1 MLLGTFLITIAV
13 VIHTWAGRGHFHFTF
28 HWCILGKFLEHI
40 FKFCIGNFSF
50 VSFGA
55 KTTHRKEDRDCNEST
70 KSISG
75 TRGTYS

>member
-1 MLLGTFLITIAV
+1 MGLKYNLITVTV
-13 VIHTWAGRGHFHFTF
+13 VIHAWTSRGHFTF
-28 HWCILGKFLEHI
+28 HWCVPDKFLEHI
-40 FKFCIGNFSF
+40 FEFCIGNFSF